1 MSLLLKIQ
9 PDPKLGDTL
18 APFIRKLFRIK
29 SMAIKAALIIT
40 AISIALL
47 AIYGADAASSHGV
60 EQGFIPVDH
69 KVRGIALGGPAM
81 ILPIIAFFISRKESS
96 KPLSI
101 MLFVTGIMIIIG
113 GAVFMAMPPSN
124 QPRNAMAEAG
134 PLFAVGAFQIALG
147 AVKLRK

>member
-1 MSLLLKIQ
+1 
-9 PDPKLGDTL
+9 
-18 APFIRKLFRIK
+18 
-29 SMAIKAALIIT
+29 MAIKAALVIT

-47 AIYGADAASSHGV
+47 AIYGADAASSHGT

-69 KVRGIALGGPAM
+69 KIRGIALGGPAM

-96 KPLSI
+96 KPLAI

-113 GAVFMAMPPSN
+113 GLVFMAMPPSN
-124 QPRNAMAEAG
+124 QPRNAMAETG

-147 AVKLRK
+147 AVNLRK